1 MRPLAITVETWS
13 VVVLFMHV
21 TVEMVL
27 STLKRMS
34 QVGQSI
40 RVFDLVKLISLVL
53 DHFQNNDEY
62 DQYHDVSINANSSLQ
77 SSYQCDH
84 FSWT

>member
-1 MRPLAITVETWS
+1 
-13 VVVLFMHV
+13 MHV

-84 FSWT
+84 FS